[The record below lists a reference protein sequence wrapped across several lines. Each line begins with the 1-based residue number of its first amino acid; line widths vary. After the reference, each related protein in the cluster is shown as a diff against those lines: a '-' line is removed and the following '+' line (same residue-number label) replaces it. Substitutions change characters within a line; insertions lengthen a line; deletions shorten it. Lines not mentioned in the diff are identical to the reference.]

1 MGGASVRLNII
12 FDARRATAGSTGG
25 VSFGLRP
32 TRASCRTPHRIKL
45 TSATDH
51 QCAPA
56 AHSNLAGAMS
66 SSHRADAWRRYAD
79 DPATLLHLIACR
91 MGQGAARH
99 RGGIARV
106 EPAFKEVK

>member
-1 MGGASVRLNII
+1 
-12 FDARRATAGSTGG
+12 
-25 VSFGLRP
+25 LRT

-51 QCAPA
+51 QCAHA

-91 MGQGAARH
+91 MGQGLLALKH
-99 RGGIARV
+99 RV
-106 EPAFKEVK
+106 CLF